1 MVIVIKIMKTHEIG
15 LFLITE
21 VKICWKWLKFFETSS
36 KLITT
41 NINEKDDFTFVEM
54 VPSKANSKSFPLLLK
69 RKENNPTVSGGVI
82 SSSFVTLS
90 LLQRGI
96 GSE

>member
-21 VKICWKWLKFFETSS
+21 VKICWKWFKFFETSS

-41 NINEKDDFTFVEM
+41 NINEKDDFTNFVEM
-54 VPSKANSKSFPLLLK
+54 VPSKAFSKIFSF
-69 RKENNPTVSGGVI
+69 S
-82 SSSFVTLS
+82 
-90 LLQRGI
+90 
-96 GSE
+96 